1 MDSVMVSPEGRM
13 RALLGLSSRRV
24 WCSGGIGIRQSRAAR
39 RRISRKVISDLAPA
53 EQASN
58 VGVLY

>member
-1 MDSVMVSPEGRM
+1 M

-58 VGVLY
+58 VEVLY